1 MEELTGYK
9 GAKKSKILDW
19 FDRKSLNN
27 IACESNQFSKDNG
40 NINDNAISLKEKMT
54 TAKEEHIWYII
65 SAFVIS
71 LISPFLYISK
81 PNGFWV
87 YLTMGISS
95 FILVFINMKKTC
107 SMDITKE
114 KSRLCKVTNI
124 LCACLF
130 LVSIILRAMYSHF
143 DILISAYK
151 ILNICANVFFAI
163 GLLVCNKLVNLQY
176 ERKRIKSAILI
187 SWAIA
192 LIMKS
197 IYYLIFCIN
206 SNQIV
211 FLDFLSVP
219 VTWLILANL
228 LTFKESKNKV
238 KVSILMSFC
247 LTLIFT
253 APLMINDKIWGF
265 TLLFYLFSIITIV
278 MLMAYFKN
286 KINNI
291 KNNIA
296 SAVCVIILSV
306 FYIAFLTMPNNTQVI
321 LFDPHLINSVCFVS
335 AWAVIGYRWGLN
347 RGKKKGI
354 EDLHKE
360 AMKIFSVLYIVT
372 VIMMPKAINIFVPG
386 YMDLA
391 SYYFFLAIM
400 FVVPFFI
407 TLNFYKLIE
416 ESDFSK

>member
-9 GAKKSKILDW
+9 STKKSKILDW
-19 FDRKSLNN
+19 FDRKFLNN
-27 IACESNQFSKDNG
+27 MACESNQFSKNNR
-40 NINDNAISLKEKMT
+40 NIDDNAISLKEKMT

-130 LVSIILRAMYSHF
+130 LVSITLRAMYSHF

-228 LTFKESKNKV
+228 LTFKEGKDRI
-238 KVSILMSFC
+238 KVSILIGFC

-253 APLMINDKIWGF
+253 APLMIKDKIFGF
-265 TLLFYLFSIITIV
+265 TLLFYLLSMIAFV
-278 MLMAYFKN
+278 MLLVYFKN
-286 KINNI
+286 KANNI
-291 KNNIA
+291 TNNAIYA
-296 SAVCVIILSV
+296 IVLSA
-306 FYIAFLTMPNNTQVI
+306 FYIVFLVNSMPDET
-321 LFDPHLINSVCFVS
+321 LFISVLRLLIANSCFFS
-335 AWAVIGYRWGLN
+335 AMAIMGYRWGLN
-347 RGKKKGI
+347 QGKKKGI
-354 EDLHKE
+354 TDSKLLHKE
-360 AMKIFSVLYIVT
+360 AVKSFSIWYIGTVLFLITVPRFMDYALFHYHMAIIV
-372 VIMMPKAINIFVPG
+372 I
-386 YMDLA
+386 
-391 SYYFFLAIM
+391 
-400 FVVPFFI
+400 VPFFI